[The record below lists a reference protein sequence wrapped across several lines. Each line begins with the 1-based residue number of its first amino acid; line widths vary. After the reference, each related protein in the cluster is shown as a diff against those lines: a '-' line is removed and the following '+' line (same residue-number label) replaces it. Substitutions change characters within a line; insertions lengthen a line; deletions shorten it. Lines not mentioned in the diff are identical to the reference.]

1 MALPKRKTTPS
12 KRGKRRSHHAL
23 KVPKF
28 VINKDTGELQ
38 QPHRVSL
45 DGYYNGKQVMKK
57 KVKQNK

>member
-12 KRGKRRSHHAL
+12 KRGKRRSHQAL
-23 KVPKF
+23 QVPKF

-45 DGYYNGKQVMKK
+45 DGHYNGKQVIQKK
-57 KVKQNK
+57 IRQNQ